1 MANKGAPAGQ
11 AAEARPVSVPLI
23 LVVAILPLLAAL
35 IWYAN
40 KRGAEPPPPQGV
52 ATAEAKAYVQSL
64 DLSGVEMKATQ
75 NYAGATVVEIVGK
88 ISNKGGRSIARV
100 ELSCIFYDVSGL
112 VVLKERVPIVR
123 STLAPGET
131 KPFRLP
137 FEGVPESWNQA
148 MPSLVIAQII
158 FG

>member
-1 MANKGAPAGQ
+1 VANRSP
-11 AAEARPVSVPLI
+11 EPRSVSVPI
-23 LVVAILPLLAAL
+23 VVVVALLPVLGGL

-40 KRGAEPPPPQGV
+40 KRASEPAPVPGV
-52 ATAEAKAYVQSL
+52 ASADAKAYVQNL
-64 DLSGVEMKATQ
+64 KLSGVEMKATE
-75 NYAGATVVEIVGK
+75 NFAGGAVVEIVGN
-88 ISNKGGRSIARV
+88 ITNSGDRSISRV

-123 STLAPGET
+123 SPLRPGET

-137 FEGVPESWNQA
+137 FEGVPQSWNQA
-148 MPSLVIAQII
+148 LPSLVIAQIV